1 MNTPSNA
8 PPLYPQP
15 TPKTP
20 KGPFWTGF
28 GVGCAVSLVGAL
40 LIGVIAMII
49 AMVAGLSTGLSTAR
63 DQARAS
69 FEARQAQ
76 QIAAGQAIA
85 AEAAAAAKTGKSG
98 SDTRAAAPAAPA
110 APDAAADGDD
120 ESMSIEELAI
130 TTALENED
138 YDTAEKLAR
147 EYVAHNPEDEA
158 ARALLQTVRIERAV
172 AVGDITS
179 ADALFSEA
187 REMAMEID
195 SSTALA
201 VADLWISEGEPERG
215 LAIAEAVLKAT
226 TGNDEYDRYIRG
238 SALLVRGL
246 AKAALGDPVGGAS
259 DIEDAIELAPD
270 EETAAEWQQ
279 YLDEIREKSR

>member
-1 MNTPSNA
+1 VNTPSNA

-15 TPKTP
+15 TPKTS

-40 LIGVIAMII
+40 LIGVVFVII

-158 ARALLQTVRIERAV
+158 ARALLQTVRIERAL

-195 SSTALA
+195 PSTALA

-215 LAIAEAVLKAT
+215 LAIAEAVLKDT

-238 SALLVRGL
+238 SALLIRGL
-246 AKAALGDPVGGAS
+246 AKAELGDPVGGAS

-270 EETAAEWQQ
+270 EETAAAWQQ

>member
-1 MNTPSNA
+1 MTTPPNA
-8 PPLYPQP
+8 PPLYPQSP
-15 TPKTP
+15 PKTS
-20 KGPFWTGF
+20 KGRFWTGF

-63 DQARAS
+63 DQARTA

-85 AEAAAAAKTGKSG
+85 AEAAAAAKTGKAG
-98 SDTRAAAPAAPA
+98 SDMRATPA

-147 EYVAHNPEDEA
+147 EYVEHNPEDEA

-172 AVGDITS
+172 AAGDITS

-195 SSTALA
+195 PSAALA
-201 VADLWISEGEPERG
+201 VADLWISEGEPDRG

-226 TGNDEYDRYIRG
+226 TGNDEYDRYVRG
-238 SALLVRGL
+238 SALLIRGL
-246 AKAALGDPVGGAS
+246 AKAELGDPVGGAS

>member
-1 MNTPSNA
+1 
-8 PPLYPQP
+8 
-15 TPKTP
+15 
-20 KGPFWTGF
+20 
-28 GVGCAVSLVGAL
+28 VSLVGAL
-40 LIGVIAMII
+40 LIGVVFVII

-158 ARALLQTVRIERAV
+158 ARALLQTVRIERAL

-195 SSTALA
+195 PSTALA

-215 LAIAEAVLKAT
+215 LAIAEAVLKDT

-238 SALLVRGL
+238 SALLIRGL
-246 AKAALGDPVGGAS
+246 AKAELGDPVGGAS

-270 EETAAEWQQ
+270 EETAAAWQQ